1 MSYDID
7 IKQLLQS
14 GAHFGHK
21 TSRWNPKMA
30 PYIYAKNNGSHII
43 DLTKTVENLESALIF
58 LENITSTNQQVLIVG
73 TKKQAQ
79 PIVQKLADKTKMPYI
94 NERWLG
100 GMLTNFSTIS
110 KQILH
115 LKNLESQIE
124 SGELTQQY
132 SKLEIQRFNEEV
144 ENLNK
149 IYGGIKQLNTHPG
162 ALFILDVVH
171 DRNAVLEANKLGIKI
186 VGICDSNADPSL
198 IDYPIPANDDS
209 IKTLETISNYVE
221 KAILNGQNKKNKGG
235 EKK

>member
-30 PYIYAKNNGSHII
+30 PFIYAKNNGSHII
-43 DLTKTVENLESALIF
+43 DLTKTVENLESSLIF
-58 LENITSTNQQVLIVG
+58 LENTVSAGQQVLIVG

-79 PIVQKLADKTKMPYI
+79 PIVQKLADSTKMPYV

-110 KQILH
+110 KQILR
-115 LKNLESQIE
+115 LKNLENQIE
-124 SGELTQQY
+124 SGELTQKY
-132 SKLEIQRFNEEV
+132 SKLEIQRFNEEIDS
-144 ENLNK
+144 LNK
-149 IYGGIKQLNTHPG
+149 IYGGIKQLNAHPG

-171 DRNAVLEANKLGIKI
+171 DRNAVLEAKKLGIKI

-209 IKTLETISNYVE
+209 IKTLEIISSYVE
-221 KAILNGQNKKNKGG
+221 KAIMTGQNKKNKGG